1 MKTIINNIKRN
12 YKTIAGALVAGVLL
26 GWLIFGNGEQPTT
39 NNDSHAGHEHSEEQT
54 TWTCSMHPQIKQDEP
69 GDCPICGMD
78 LIPLSS
84 MESNDDNISPDEIMM
99 SEAAAKLA
107 EIQTTK
113 VKRGAPEN
121 TLFLQGKVMADER
134 NIAELTARFGG
145 RIEKLF
151 VNYTGQRVQKG
162 EKLATIY
169 SPELITAQ
177 RELLEAIKFKESRP
191 QLYRAARAKL
201 KLWDL
206 GNEQIDAI
214 EQQGEPKNYF
224 DVLSPISGTVM
235 NRHVALGDYIK
246 VGNPLFKIVKLSNV
260 WVLFDAYETDLPWIE
275 IGDTVDINIKATPG
289 KTYKATVSFIDPFID
304 PQTRTAKV
312 RVELKN
318 SNRDL
323 KPEMF
328 ATGKLRSNIAGK
340 AEKLLIPKTAVLWTG
355 KRSIV
360 YVKIPDR
367 ENPSFIY
374 REIGLGPVAGKN
386 YVVTDGL
393 EEGEEIATNGVFK
406 IDAAAQLEGKRSMMN
421 PEGEAMPAT
430 HNHGA
435 MDMGSVD
442 PDKATKTVNT
452 DPEFVK
458 QLTTFYE
465 AYIKMN
471 EAFIESDAAK
481 VSKTAKTAAK
491 ALSNIDMGL
500 LQGDAHMA
508 WMEQLETLNP
518 ALKNIAE
525 SNDLEKQRL
534 EYATFNLAFYKSL
547 KMFGI
552 DNDTTYYQ
560 YCPMANSDQG
570 AYWFSDTK
578 EIRNPYFGDM
588 MLSCGETRE
597 TLK

>member
-1 MKTIINNIKRN
+1 MKTILNIIKQN
-12 YKTIAGALVAGVLL
+12 YIPITIALVAGVLL
-26 GWLIFGNGEQPTT
+26 GWLVFGTSSGVQNA
-39 NNDSHAGHEHSEEQT
+39 NNETSGADHEHSEEQT

-84 MESNDDNISPDEIMM
+84 MESDDDGISPDEIMM
-99 SEAAAKLA
+99 SESAAKLA

-113 VKRGAPEN
+113 VERGAPEN

-151 VNYTGQRVQKG
+151 VNFTGQRVQKG

-169 SPELITAQ
+169 SPEMITAQ
-177 RELLEAIKFKESRP
+177 RELLEAIKLKESRP

-206 GNEQIDAI
+206 SNEQIDAI

-224 DVLSPISGTVM
+224 DVLSPMSGTVM

-246 VGNPLFKIVKLSNV
+246 VGNPLFKVVKLSNV

-275 IGDTVDINIKATPG
+275 IGDSVDINIKATPG
-289 KTYKATVSFIDPFID
+289 NTHKATVSFVDPFID
-304 PQTRTAKV
+304 PRTRTAKV
-312 RVELKN
+312 RVELNN
-318 SNRDL
+318 SNREL

-340 AEKLLIPKTAVLWTG
+340 AERLLIPKTAVLWTG
-355 KRSIV
+355 KRSVV
-360 YVKIPDR
+360 YVKVPDR
-367 ENPSFIY
+367 ENPSFLY

-421 PEGEAMPAT
+421 PESGAMPAA
-430 HNHGA
+430 HNHGEN
-435 MDMGSVD
+435 DMNSGDQDGTLEIVKADHKKDTLKVYGNCGMCETRIEKAANAVEGFSEASW
-442 PDKATKTVNT
+442 DKETQMLTIKKT
-452 DPEFVK
+452 D
-458 QLTTFYE
+458 
-465 AYIKMN
+465 
-471 EAFIESDAAK
+471 
-481 VSKTAKTAAK
+481 AK
-491 ALSNIDMGL
+491 ADVMTIHKAVAKAGHDTRMVKAKDEVYNALPGCCKYDRT
-500 LQGDAHMA
+500 
-508 WMEQLETLNP
+508 ET
-518 ALKNIAE
+518 K
-525 SNDLEKQRL
+525 
-534 EYATFNLAFYKSL
+534 
-547 KMFGI
+547 
-552 DNDTTYYQ
+552 
-560 YCPMANSDQG
+560 
-570 AYWFSDTK
+570 K
-578 EIRNPYFGDM
+578 EMKI
-588 MLSCGETRE
+588 CE
-597 TLK
+597 